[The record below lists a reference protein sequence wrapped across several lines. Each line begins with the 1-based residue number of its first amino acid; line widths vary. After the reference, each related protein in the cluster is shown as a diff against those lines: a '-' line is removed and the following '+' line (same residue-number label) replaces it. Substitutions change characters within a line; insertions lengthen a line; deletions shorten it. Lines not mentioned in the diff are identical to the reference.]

1 MVNQGSYDIAT
12 QRQETRRPAAAQNR
26 AECNTKVANRGFLGD
41 TMFRVQPEIEILAD
55 KAALANVLAA
65 RIVSAAAA
73 ALAARGRFALAIPGG
88 SVVQLL
94 AHGLAAPVAA
104 ANWHVFWTD
113 ERRVPLSDPQS
124 NFRLAETELLPK
136 LAGAQVHPLRGS
148 VAEYEKELAPFLPL
162 DLVLL
167 GVGEDGHV
175 ASLFP
180 GNPATQEPARLVA
193 DVHGAPKPPPDR
205 VTLTFPV
212 LNAAR
217 QILVVAAR
225 AGKAAVVGRGFAACG
240 DLPAQRLSGSP
251 RWLLDR
257 AAAAHLKESP

>member
-1 MVNQGSYDIAT
+1 MSDNNPHMD
-12 QRQETRRPAAAQNR
+12 P
-26 AECNTKVANRGFLGD
+26 D
-41 TMFRVQPEIEILAD
+41 IEICADENSLA
-55 KAALANVLAA
+55 ASLAA
-65 RIVSAAAA
+65 RFATAAAA

-94 AHGLAAPVAA
+94 ARGLAAPVAA

-113 ERRVPLSDPQS
+113 ERRVPLSNPHS

-136 LAGAQVHPLRGS
+136 LPGAQVHPLRGTA
-148 VAEYEKELAPFLPL
+148 AEYEAELRPFLPL

-180 GNPATQEPARLVA
+180 GNPATRETARLVA
-193 DVHGAPKPPPDR
+193 DVHGAPKPPSDR
-205 VTLTFPV
+205 ATLTFPV
-212 LNAAR
+212 LNGAR
-217 QILVVAAR
+217 QILVVASG
-225 AGKAAVVGRGFAACG
+225 AGKAAIVGRVFAAPG

>member
-1 MVNQGSYDIAT
+1 MSDN
-12 QRQETRRPAAAQNR
+12 N
-26 AECNTKVANRGFLGD
+26 L
-41 TMFRVQPEIEILAD
+41 RVQPPIEILAD
-55 KAALANVLAA
+55 ENRLASALAA
-65 RIVSAAAA
+65 RVESAAGA

-88 SVVQLL
+88 SVVSLL
-94 AHGLAAPVAA
+94 ARGLAAPLAA
-104 ANWHVFWTD
+104 ANGHVFWTD

-136 LAGAQVHPLRGS
+136 LAGAQIHPIRGS
-148 VAEYEKELAPFLPL
+148 AADYETELRPFLPL
-162 DLVLL
+162 DLILL

-180 GNPATQEPARLVA
+180 EHPATRETARLVA
-193 DVHGAPKPPPDR
+193 EVHDAPKPPPDR

-217 QILVVAAR
+217 ETLVVAAG
-225 AGKAAVVGRGFAACG
+225 AGKAAVVGRIFSAPG

-257 AAAAHLKESP
+257 AAAAHLKEIP

>member
-1 MVNQGSYDIAT
+1 MSDN
-12 QRQETRRPAAAQNR
+12 N
-26 AECNTKVANRGFLGD
+26 L
-41 TMFRVQPEIEILAD
+41 RVQPPIEILAD
-55 KAALANVLAA
+55 ENRLASALAA
-65 RIVSAAAA
+65 RVVSAAAA
-73 ALAARGRFALAIPGG
+73 AVAARGRFALAIPGG
-88 SVVQLL
+88 SVVSLL
-94 AHGLAAPVAA
+94 ARGLAAPVAA
-104 ANWHVFWTD
+104 PNWHVFWAD
-113 ERRVPLSDPQS
+113 ERRVPLADPQS

-136 LAGAQVHPLRGS
+136 LAGAQIHPIRGS
-148 VAEYEKELAPFLPL
+148 AADYETELRPFLPL

-180 GNPATQEPARLVA
+180 EHPATRETARLVA
-193 DVHGAPKPPPDR
+193 EVHDAPKPPPDR

-217 QILVVAAR
+217 ETLVVAAGT
-225 AGKAAVVGRGFAACG
+225 GKAAIVGRIFSAPG

-257 AAAAHLKESP
+257 AAAAHLKEIP

>member
-1 MVNQGSYDIAT
+1 MSDNSPHMKPV
-12 QRQETRRPAAAQNR
+12 
-26 AECNTKVANRGFLGD
+26 L
-41 TMFRVQPEIEILAD
+41 EILENGQ
-55 KAALANVLAA
+55 ALSATLAA
-65 RIVSAAAA
+65 RVAACAA
-73 ALAARGRFALAIPGG
+73 EALAARGRFVLAIPGG
-88 SVVQLL
+88 SVVSLL
-94 AHGLAAPVAA
+94 ARGLAKVDA

-136 LAGAQVHPLRGS
+136 LARAQIHPVRAAAADYEIELRS
-148 VAEYEKELAPFLPL
+148 YLPL

-180 GNPATQEPARLVA
+180 GNPAARETARLVA
-193 DVHGAPKPPPDR
+193 DVHGAPKPPPER

-217 QILVVAAR
+217 ETLVVAAG
-225 AGKAAVVGRGFAACG
+225 AGKAAIVGRVFSAPG
-240 DLPAQRLSGSP
+240 DWPAQKLSGSP

>member
-1 MVNQGSYDIAT
+1 MSDNNPHM
-12 QRQETRRPAAAQNR
+12 EPA
-26 AECNTKVANRGFLGD
+26 
-41 TMFRVQPEIEILAD
+41 IEIFADGNELAD
-55 KAALANVLAA
+55 ALATRVAA
-65 RIVSAAAA
+65 GAAA

-88 SVVQLL
+88 SVVALL
-94 AHGLAAPVAA
+94 ARGLALPPCAA
-104 ANWHVFWTD
+104 GEPNLASSDARSLGGYSRWHVFWTD

-136 LAGAQVHPLRGS
+136 LAGARIHPLQGS
-148 VAEYEKELAPFLPL
+148 AADYETELRPFLPL
-162 DLVLL
+162 DLILL

-180 GNPATQEPARLVA
+180 GNPATRETARLVA
-193 DVHGAPKPPPDR
+193 EVHNAPKPPPDR

-217 QILVVAAR
+217 EILVVAAG
-225 AGKAAVVGRGFAACG
+225 AGKAAVVGRLFSAPG

-257 AAAAHLKESP
+257 AAAAHLKEFL

>member
-1 MVNQGSYDIAT
+1 MIEVFNT
-12 QRQETRRPAAAQNR
+12 PA
-26 AECNTKVANRGFLGD
+26 D
-41 TMFRVQPEIEILAD
+41 LA
-55 KAALANVLAA
+55 AALAARVLAA
-65 RIVSAAAA
+65 AAE

-88 SVVQLL
+88 SVVPLF
-94 AHGLAAPVAA
+94 ARGLAAPVAA
-104 ANWHVFWTD
+104 EHWHVFWTD

-124 NFRLAETELLPK
+124 NFRLAETKLLPK
-136 LAGAQVHPLRGS
+136 LAGAQVHPIRGS
-148 VAEYEKELAPFLPL
+148 AANYEKELAPFLPL

-180 GNPATQEPARLVA
+180 GNPAARETARLVA
-193 DVHGAPKPPPDR
+193 EVHAAPKPPPDR
-205 VTLTFPV
+205 ATLTFPA

-217 QILVVAAR
+217 QILVVAAG
-225 AGKAAVVGRGFAACG
+225 AGKAAIVGRIFSAAG
-240 DLPAQRLSGSP
+240 DWPAQRLPGSP

>member
-1 MVNQGSYDIAT
+1 MSD
-12 QRQETRRPAAAQNR
+12 
-26 AECNTKVANRGFLGD
+26 NTPHMD
-41 TMFRVQPEIEILAD
+41 PDIEIGADEASLAGI
-55 KAALANVLAA
+55 LAA
-65 RIVSAAAA
+65 RVGSAAAA
-73 ALAARGRFALAIPGG
+73 AVAARGRFSIAIPGG
-88 SVVQLL
+88 SVVALL
-94 AHGLAAPVAA
+94 AQGLALPPCAA
-104 ANWHVFWTD
+104 GKPNLASSDARSLGGCSRWHVFWTD

-136 LAGAQVHPLRGS
+136 LAGAHVHPVRGS
-148 VAEYEKELAPFLPL
+148 ATEYEKELAPFLPL

-180 GNPATQEPARLVA
+180 GNPALLETKRAVA
-193 DVHGAPKPPPDR
+193 EVHNAPKPPPDR
-205 VTLTFPV
+205 ATLTFPV
-212 LNAAR
+212 LNSAR
-217 QILVVAAR
+217 QILVVASG
-225 AGKAAVVGRGFAACG
+225 AGKAAIVGRIFSAPG

>member
-1 MVNQGSYDIAT
+1 
-12 QRQETRRPAAAQNR
+12 
-26 AECNTKVANRGFLGD
+26 
-41 TMFRVQPEIEILAD
+41 MFRVQPEIEILAD
-55 KAALANVLAA
+55 ETALANVLAA

-73 ALAARGRFALAIPGG
+73 AIAARGRFALAIPGG

-94 AHGLAAPVAA
+94 ARGLAAPVAA

-113 ERRVPLSDPQS
+113 ERCVPLSDPQS
-124 NFRLAETELLPK
+124 NFRRAETELLPL
-136 LAGAQVHPLRGS
+136 LAGARVHPIRGS
-148 VAEYEKELAPFLPL
+148 AADYENEIAPFLPL

-180 GNPATQEPARLVA
+180 GNPATRETARLVA

-217 QILVVAAR
+217 ETLVVAAG
-225 AGKAAVVGRGFAACG
+225 AGKAGIVGRVFSAPGG
-240 DLPAQRLSGSP
+240 LPAQRLSGSP

>member
-1 MVNQGSYDIAT
+1 MSDN
-12 QRQETRRPAAAQNR
+12 N
-26 AECNTKVANRGFLGD
+26 L
-41 TMFRVQPEIEILAD
+41 RVQPPIEILAD
-55 KAALANVLAA
+55 ENRLASALAA
-65 RIVSAAAA
+65 RVVSAAAA
-73 ALAARGRFALAIPGG
+73 AVAARGRFALAIPGG
-88 SVVQLL
+88 SVVSLL
-94 AHGLAAPVAA
+94 ARGLAAPVAA
-104 ANWHVFWTD
+104 PNWHVFWAD
-113 ERRVPLSDPQS
+113 ERRVPLADPQS

-136 LAGAQVHPLRGS
+136 LAGAHLHPIRGS
-148 VAEYEKELAPFLPL
+148 AADYETELRPFLPL
-162 DLVLL
+162 DLILL

-180 GNPATQEPARLVA
+180 EHPATRETARLVA
-193 DVHGAPKPPPDR
+193 EVHDAPKPPPDR

-217 QILVVAAR
+217 ETLVVAAG
-225 AGKAAVVGRGFAACG
+225 AGKAAVVGRIFSAPG

>member
-1 MVNQGSYDIAT
+1 MS
-12 QRQETRRPAAAQNR
+12 
-26 AECNTKVANRGFLGD
+26 D
-41 TMFRVQPEIEILAD
+41 TNPHMKAVPEIFADENALASALAERV
-55 KAALANVLAA
+55 AALAAEAV
-65 RIVSAAAA
+65 
-73 ALAARGRFALAIPGG
+73 AARGRFALAIPGG
-88 SVVQLL
+88 SVLSLL
-94 AHGLAAPVAA
+94 ARGLPPRTAA

-113 ERRVPLSDPQS
+113 ERCVPLADPRS
-124 NFRLAETELLPK
+124 NFHLAETELLPK
-136 LAGAQVHPLRGS
+136 LAGARVHPVRGS
-148 VAEYEKELAPFLPL
+148 AADYETEIGPFLPL

-167 GVGEDGHV
+167 GLGEDGHV

-180 GNPATQEPARLVA
+180 GNPATRETARLVA

-212 LNAAR
+212 LDAAR
-217 QILVVAAR
+217 ETLVVAAG
-225 AGKAAVVGRGFAACG
+225 AGKAAIAGRIFSAPG

>member
-1 MVNQGSYDIAT
+1 MSDN
-12 QRQETRRPAAAQNR
+12 N
-26 AECNTKVANRGFLGD
+26 L
-41 TMFRVQPEIEILAD
+41 RVQPPIEILAD
-55 KAALANVLAA
+55 ENRLASALAA
-65 RIVSAAAA
+65 RVESAAGA

-88 SVVQLL
+88 SVVALL
-94 AHGLAAPVAA
+94 ARGLAAPLAA

-136 LAGAQVHPLRGS
+136 LAGAQVHPVRGS
-148 VAEYEKELAPFLPL
+148 AAEYEKEIAPFLPL

-180 GNPATQEPARLVA
+180 GNPATRETARLVA
-193 DVHGAPKPPPDR
+193 EVHDAPKPPPDR

-212 LNAAR
+212 LNGAR
-217 QILVVAAR
+217 ETLVVAAG
-225 AGKAAVVGRGFAACG
+225 AGKAAIVGRLFSAPG

-257 AAAAHLKESP
+257 AAAAHLKEIP

>member
-1 MVNQGSYDIAT
+1 MSDN
-12 QRQETRRPAAAQNR
+12 N
-26 AECNTKVANRGFLGD
+26 L
-41 TMFRVQPEIEILAD
+41 RVQPPIEILAD
-55 KAALANVLAA
+55 ENRLASALAA
-65 RIVSAAAA
+65 RIASAADA

-94 AHGLAAPVAA
+94 ARGLAAPVAA

-148 VAEYEKELAPFLPL
+148 AAEGETELRPFLPL

-180 GNPATQEPARLVA
+180 GNPATRETQRLVA
-193 DVHGAPKPPPDR
+193 DVRNAPKPPPDR
-205 VTLTFPV
+205 ATLTFPV

-217 QILVVAAR
+217 QTIVVAAG
-225 AGKAAVVGRGFAACG
+225 AGKAAVVGRIFSAPG

-257 AAAAHLKESP
+257 AAAAHLKEIP

>member
-1 MVNQGSYDIAT
+1 
-12 QRQETRRPAAAQNR
+12 
-26 AECNTKVANRGFLGD
+26 
-41 TMFRVQPEIEILAD
+41 MFRVQPEIEILTD
-55 KAALANVLAA
+55 ETELANVLAA

-88 SVVQLL
+88 SVVSLL
-94 AHGLAAPVAA
+94 ARGLASPLAA

-124 NFRLAETELLPK
+124 NFRRAETELLPK
-136 LAGAQVHPLRGS
+136 LAGVQIHPLRGS
-148 VAEYEKELAPFLPL
+148 AAEYETELRPFLPL

-180 GNPATQEPARLVA
+180 GNPATRETQRLVA
-193 DVHGAPKPPPDR
+193 DVHDAPKPPPDR
-205 VTLTFPV
+205 ATLTFPV

-217 QILVVAAR
+217 QILAVAAG
-225 AGKAAVVGRGFAACG
+225 AGKAAIVGRLFSASG

>member
-1 MVNQGSYDIAT
+1 MSIH
-12 QRQETRRPAAAQNR
+12 
-26 AECNTKVANRGFLGD
+26 
-41 TMFRVQPEIEILAD
+41 
-55 KAALANVLAA
+55 
-65 RIVSAAAA
+65 IVVSWPN
-73 ALAARGRFALAIPGG
+73 FF
-88 SVVQLL
+88 SSF
-94 AHGLAAPVAA
+94 
-104 ANWHVFWTD
+104 VFWTD

-124 NFRLAETELLPK
+124 NFRLAETEFLPK

-148 VAEYEKELAPFLPL
+148 AADCENELRPFLPL

-180 GNPATQEPARLVA
+180 GNPATREIQRLVA
-193 DVHGAPKPPPDR
+193 DVHDAPKPPPDR

-212 LNAAR
+212 LNSAR
-217 QILVVAAR
+217 QILVVAAG
-225 AGKAAVVGRGFAACG
+225 AGKAAIVGRDFTAPG

>member
-1 MVNQGSYDIAT
+1 MSDN
-12 QRQETRRPAAAQNR
+12 N
-26 AECNTKVANRGFLGD
+26 L
-41 TMFRVQPEIEILAD
+41 RVQPPIEILAD
-55 KAALANVLAA
+55 ENRLASALAA
-65 RIVSAAAA
+65 RIASAADA

-94 AHGLAAPVAA
+94 ARGLAAPVAA

-136 LAGAQVHPLRGS
+136 LAGAQIHPLRGS
-148 VAEYEKELAPFLPL
+148 AAEYETELRPFLPL

-180 GNPATQEPARLVA
+180 GNPATRETQRLVA
-193 DVHGAPKPPPDR
+193 EVHNAPKPPPDR
-205 VTLTFPV
+205 ATLTFPV

-217 QILVVAAR
+217 QTIVVAAG
-225 AGKAAVVGRGFAACG
+225 AGKAAIVGRIFSAPG

-257 AAAAHLKESP
+257 AAAAHLKEFP

>member
-1 MVNQGSYDIAT
+1 MSDNNPHMD
-12 QRQETRRPAAAQNR
+12 P
-26 AECNTKVANRGFLGD
+26 D
-41 TMFRVQPEIEILAD
+41 IEICADENSLA
-55 KAALANVLAA
+55 ASLAA
-65 RIVSAAAA
+65 RVASAAAA

-94 AHGLAAPVAA
+94 ARGLAAPVAA

-136 LAGAQVHPLRGS
+136 LAGAQVHPLRES
-148 VAEYEKELAPFLPL
+148 AADYEKELAPFLPL

-180 GNPATQEPARLVA
+180 GNPATRETQHLVA
-193 DVHGAPKPPPDR
+193 DVHNAPKPPPDR
-205 VTLTFPV
+205 ATLTFPV
-212 LNAAR
+212 LNSAR
-217 QILVVAAR
+217 QILVVASG
-225 AGKAAVVGRGFAACG
+225 AGKAAIVGRVFSAPG

>member
-1 MVNQGSYDIAT
+1 
-12 QRQETRRPAAAQNR
+12 
-26 AECNTKVANRGFLGD
+26 
-41 TMFRVQPEIEILAD
+41 MFRVQPEIEILAD
-55 KAALANVLAA
+55 ETALANVLAA

-88 SVVQLL
+88 SVVSLF
-94 AHGLAAPVAA
+94 ARGLAAPVAA
-104 ANWHVFWTD
+104 AHWHVFWTD

-136 LAGAQVHPLRGS
+136 FAGAQVHPLRGS
-148 VAEYEKELAPFLPL
+148 AADCENELRPFLPL

-175 ASLFP
+175 ASHFP

-217 QILVVAAR
+217 QILVVAAG
-225 AGKAAVVGRGFAACG
+225 AGKAAVVGRVFAACG

-257 AAAAHLKESP
+257 AAAAHLKEAP

>member
-1 MVNQGSYDIAT
+1 MSDN
-12 QRQETRRPAAAQNR
+12 N
-26 AECNTKVANRGFLGD
+26 L
-41 TMFRVQPEIEILAD
+41 RVQPLIEILAD
-55 KAALANVLAA
+55 ENRLASALAA
-65 RIVSAAAA
+65 RVATAASA

-94 AHGLAAPVAA
+94 ARGLAAPVDAA
-104 ANWHVFWTD
+104 RWHVFWTD

-136 LAGAQVHPLRGS
+136 LAGAHVHPVRGS
-148 VAEYEKELAPFLPL
+148 AADYEKEIAPFLPL

-180 GNPATQEPARLVA
+180 GNPATRETARLVA
-193 DVHGAPKPPPDR
+193 KVHDAPKPPSDR

-217 QILVVAAR
+217 ETLVVAAGT
-225 AGKAAVVGRGFAACG
+225 GKAAIVGRIFSAPG
-240 DLPAQRLSGSP
+240 DLPAQRLSGFP

>member
-1 MVNQGSYDIAT
+1 MSDNNPHMHPD
-12 QRQETRRPAAAQNR
+12 
-26 AECNTKVANRGFLGD
+26 
-41 TMFRVQPEIEILAD
+41 IEIGADENSLAGI
-55 KAALANVLAA
+55 LAA
-65 RIVSAAAA
+65 RVVSAAAA
-73 ALAARGRFALAIPGG
+73 AVAARGRFALAIPGG

-94 AHGLAAPVAA
+94 ARGLAAPVAA
-104 ANWHVFWTD
+104 AHWHVFWTD
-113 ERRVPLSDPQS
+113 ERRVPLFDPQS

-148 VAEYEKELAPFLPL
+148 AAEYETELRPFLPL

-180 GNPATQEPARLVA
+180 GNPATRETQHLVA
-193 DVHGAPKPPPDR
+193 DVHGAPKQPPDR

-217 QILVVAAR
+217 QILVVAAG
-225 AGKAAVVGRGFAACG
+225 AGKAAIVGRLLSAPG
-240 DLPAQRLSGSP
+240 DLPAHRLSGSP

>member
-1 MVNQGSYDIAT
+1 MKPD
-12 QRQETRRPAAAQNR
+12 
-26 AECNTKVANRGFLGD
+26 
-41 TMFRVQPEIEILAD
+41 IEICADEASLAG
-55 KAALANVLAA
+55 ALAERV
-65 RIVSAAAA
+65 VSAAAA
-73 ALAARGRFALAIPGG
+73 AIAARGRFVLAIPGG
-88 SVVQLL
+88 SVVSLL
-94 AHGLAAPVAA
+94 ARGLAAPLAA
-104 ANWHVFWTD
+104 ANWYVFWTD

-124 NFRLAETELLPK
+124 NFRLAQTELLPK
-136 LAGAQVHPLRGS
+136 LAGAQIHPIRGS
-148 VAEYEKELAPFLPL
+148 AADYENELRPFLPL

-180 GNPATQEPARLVA
+180 GNPATRETARLVVE
-193 DVHGAPKPPPDR
+193 VHGAPKPPPDR

-217 QILVVAAR
+217 ATLVVAAG
-225 AGKAAVVGRGFAACG
+225 AGKAAVVGRIFSAPG

>member
-1 MVNQGSYDIAT
+1 MSDNSPHMKPV
-12 QRQETRRPAAAQNR
+12 
-26 AECNTKVANRGFLGD
+26 L
-41 TMFRVQPEIEILAD
+41 EILENGQ
-55 KAALANVLAA
+55 ALSATLAA
-65 RIVSAAAA
+65 RVAACAA
-73 ALAARGRFALAIPGG
+73 EALAARGRFVLAIPGG
-88 SVVQLL
+88 SVVSLL
-94 AHGLAAPVAA
+94 ARGLAKVDA

-136 LAGAQVHPLRGS
+136 LARAQIHPVRAAAADYEIELRS
-148 VAEYEKELAPFLPL
+148 YLPL

-180 GNPATQEPARLVA
+180 GNPAARETARLVA

-217 QILVVAAR
+217 ETIVVAAG
-225 AGKAAVVGRGFAACG
+225 AGKAAIVGRVFSAPG
-240 DLPAQRLSGSP
+240 DWPAQKLSGSP

>member
-1 MVNQGSYDIAT
+1 MSDNNPHMD
-12 QRQETRRPAAAQNR
+12 P
-26 AECNTKVANRGFLGD
+26 D
-41 TMFRVQPEIEILAD
+41 IEIGAD
-55 KAALANVLAA
+55 ENSLAALLAA
-65 RIVSAAAA
+65 RVVSAAAA
-73 ALAARGRFALAIPGG
+73 AVAARGRFALAIPGG

-94 AHGLAAPVAA
+94 ARGLAAPVAA
-104 ANWHVFWTD
+104 AHWHVFWTD
-113 ERRVPLSDPQS
+113 ERRVPLFDPQS

-148 VAEYEKELAPFLPL
+148 AAEYETELRPFLPL

-180 GNPATQEPARLVA
+180 GNPATRETQHLVA
-193 DVHGAPKPPPDR
+193 EVHGAPKPPPDR

-212 LNAAR
+212 LNSAR
-217 QILVVAAR
+217 QTLVVAAG
-225 AGKAAVVGRGFAACG
+225 AGKAAIVGRIFSAPG

-257 AAAAHLKESP
+257 AAAAQLQETP